1 MPFSIFTDSSAN
13 LTKET
18 LAALNVLV
26 ISLTYEVNG
35 EEHLCYDPN
44 VEFDGDQFY
53 TKLKNPDFHVR
64 TSMINSE
71 RFRNAFEQELSA
83 ERDVLYIAMSSMIS
97 GTYQA
102 AMSARE
108 ELMSIYPARKI
119 SVVDTRAASL
129 GEGLIVCHAA
139 LMREDGKTIE
149 QITAWSEEA
158 SMVVRQ
164 HFMVDDLQ
172 FLSRGGRMSGTAAFI
187 GAMLQIKPLL
197 RGDEG
202 RIVFD
207 RNVPG
212 RNMAL
217 RALADL
223 FDKTVIDAESQT
235 IGIAHAGCEQDALKL
250 KNLIAEKHQVED
262 FMIVCYEPGTGA
274 HVGPGAVALFY
285 YGADQVSESLPTV
298 LLKKLDL
305 ESGRLRTFLSD
316 KLKGLSGKK

>member
-44 VEFDGDQFY
+44 AEFDGDLFY
-53 TKLKNPDFHVR
+53 TKLKNPDFHVH

-83 ERDVLYIAMSSMIS
+83 DRDVLYIAMSSMIS

-108 ELMSIYPARKI
+108 ELLSVYPMRKI

-139 LMREDGKTIE
+139 LMREDIRRWLYERHYPVLDDRVVLDAGRYY
-149 QITAWSEEA
+149 QIFSVGQPEA
-158 SMVVRQ
+158 Q
-164 HFMVDDLQ
+164 KQ
-172 FLSRGGRMSGTAAFI
+172 
-187 GAMLQIKPLL
+187 
-197 RGDEG
+197 
-202 RIVFD
+202 
-207 RNVPG
+207 
-212 RNMAL
+212 
-217 RALADL
+217 
-223 FDKTVIDAESQT
+223 
-235 IGIAHAGCEQDALKL
+235 
-250 KNLIAEKHQVED
+250 
-262 FMIVCYEPGTGA
+262 
-274 HVGPGAVALFY
+274 
-285 YGADQVSESLPTV
+285 SLPEDWPEDCF
-298 LLKKLDL
+298 LLGYTAFLRREPLMKSLAERMLATTQRKRKTQHAEALDCL
-305 ESGRLRTFLSD
+305 AAQLGQILRNWGSRA
-316 KLKGLSGKK
+316 